1 MRKDELK
8 TFLMKISEF
17 YPDYGLLGLNVFIE
31 RGLSWYDDY
40 RILIRIDEIVTN
52 RFGAF
57 EEWIR
62 SNGLKWGCVRRGEE
76 SFLIIHSI
84 PF

>member
-52 RFGAF
+52 LFGAF